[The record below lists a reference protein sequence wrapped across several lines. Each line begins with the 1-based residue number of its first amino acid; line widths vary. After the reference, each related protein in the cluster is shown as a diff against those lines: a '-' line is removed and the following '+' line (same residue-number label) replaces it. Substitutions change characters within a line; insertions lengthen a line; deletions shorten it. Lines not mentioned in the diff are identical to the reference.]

1 MDEFQPTN
9 TLHRKHF
16 WFLIPLRY
24 CWVRLFCFEFF
35 WLLCIMMR
43 TVARTLKNLNNNNN
57 ENNNSRDYW
66 SSLTSSSCCSHHS
79 TVLLW
84 KRAKSSNIR
93 RKAAW
98 LPRWKYFR
106 AATLPFFIGWT
117 LGVSTSDNSN
127 SNNNNNNSNWT
138 YNLILGV
145 RRWRAQKNGSDMIWF
160 AQN

>member
-1 MDEFQPTN
+1 MGEFQPTN
-9 TLHRKHF
+9 KLHRKHF

-24 CWVRLFCFEFF
+24 CWVRLFCFEFI

-43 TVARTLKNLNNNNN
+43 EVARTLKNLNNNN

-93 RKAAW
+93 HKAAW

-106 AATLPFFIGWT
+106 AASLPFFIGWT
-117 LGVSTSDNSN
+117 LGLRTSDNN
-127 SNNNNNNSNWT
+127 NNINNNNNNSNWT
-138 YNLILGV
+138 CNLVLGV
-145 RRWRAQKNGSDMIWF
+145 RTGRGQKIGSDMI
-160 AQN
+160 